1 MPVIPENY
9 VVLDVETNGLSS
21 LRDDL
26 LSISIYQPDTQ
37 RMYNRFLPLELNR
50 DVYTT
55 HINGIAKKDL
65 KKATPLTQEEINQL
79 ISDFDLHK
87 RTILTYGSI
96 DEKFIRNY
104 FKRKGLSGFDQLKFF
119 NFKRN
124 IISSRFSD
132 GSISKDNLCRL
143 FGIENVQD
151 LHSGVNDC
159 LLEWK
164 LFEKLN
170 GNKLLITYNKV
181 FELND
186 DYIVPAS
193 YLANYPNFK
202 YHTQNLPKFKC
213 SAKIVKRF
221 TVTGQAIKKFPTN
234 FNGLTIEHLINTML
248 GAERIDSSAFLVQNK
263 SKLKYIG
270 KLPSPYDEIYMSF
283 NADGT
288 VSAVEEKDKKL
299 ATELNT
305 FILLLKKEITPLVNF
320 IKKSIFHNQHI
331 LSQELVIHKDK
342 NVLALCDL
350 SSEDAVLEIKTYGI
364 LNFDTVGNQLFYE
377 SNGRECY
384 ILQIEWSLKKMSFVI
399 SKVEF
404 EIDNS
409 IPINSLESRIANFL
423 SRIENEK
430 VDVVEY
436 IDSYSKVTLRCQV
449 CGNTFSKSYNAMLK
463 RSQCPH
469 CNPKS
474 TQVNSSQKNKT
485 ISVSPEEKKAAR
497 AASFFERVKDNSDG
511 TVSALTYNGARDKL
525 TARCNIC
532 GYQWDIRADHLLI
545 RAYCPKCRK
554 KRANE

>member
-1 MPVIPENY
+1 MPIIPENY

-26 LSISIYQPDTQ
+26 LSISIYQPDTH

-55 HINGIAKKDL
+55 HINGITKKDL

-79 ISDFDLHK
+79 ISDFELHR

-96 DEKFIRNY
+96 DEKFVRNY

-213 SAKIVKRF
+213 SAKTVKRF

-248 GAERIDSSAFLVQNK
+248 DAERVDSSAFLVQNK

-270 KLPSPYDEIYMSF
+270 KLPSPYDEIYMNF

-288 VSAVEEKDKKL
+288 VSAVADKDKKL
-299 ATELNT
+299 ATELNA

-364 LNFDTVGNQLFYE
+364 LNLDTVGDQLFYE
-377 SNGRECY
+377 SNGRACY
-384 ILQIEWSLKKMSFVI
+384 VLQIEWSLKKMSFVI

-409 IPINSLESRIANFL
+409 LPVNSLESRIANFL
-423 SRIENEK
+423 QRIENK
-430 VDVVEY
+430 QVDVVEY
-436 IDSYSKVTLRCQV
+436 IDSYSKVTLRCHQ

-463 RSQCPH
+463 RSQCPY
-469 CNPKS
+469 CNPNIS
-474 TQVNSSQKNKT
+474 QANSSQRSKETAMNA
-485 ISVSPEEKKAAR
+485 EEKKANR
-497 AASFFERVKDNSDG
+497 AASYFERVKENSG
-511 TVSALTYNGARDKL
+511 GSVTALTYNGAKEKL
-525 TARCNIC
+525 TAMCNYC
-532 GYQWDIRADHLLI
+532 GHQWDIRADHLLT
-545 RAYCPKCRK
+545 RAYCPKCRRSK
-554 KRANE
+554 A